1 MKPAILMKY
10 WLFVSAV
17 SASTLNGKLTLS
29 ETKVTGAVQLA
40 CTNSPPDIY
49 IDPDDSVSVVRAA
62 HDLALDF
69 GRVFGKNATVRFT
82 NETHPTSMAI
92 IAGTI
97 DKSTFLQRLI
107 ADHKLDVTSIRG
119 QWESYSSALVL
130 GPAKGIQN
138 ALVIAGSDRRGAI
151 YGLYDI
157 SEQIGVSPLFWWTD
171 VTPTK
176 LDAIYA
182 LDVQKVQGPPSVKYR
197 GIFINDEAPALHN
210 WILANYGEVENG
222 DPAFI
227 SRFYAHVFELILR
240 LKGNYLW
247 PAMWSNMFYVD
258 DTNNGPLADYYG
270 VVMGTSHTEPMAR
283 ATNEQSQFLNGTW
296 DWISNE
302 VNVKA
307 FMREGVIRSQ
317 HWETAY
323 TMGMR
328 GLGDA
333 ASPTLNATVEESIV
347 SWQESVLSDILNKTN
362 LSNVVQ
368 PFVLF
373 DELGTYYESG
383 MTVPDQVTLIYP
395 DDNAGNMLRLPL
407 QNETGRSGGAGIYYH
422 FDMNAPPRCYK
433 WINTA
438 QLIRTWD
445 QLRAAYSHGAQTEIP
460 MSFFFDMAY
469 DINGFSDPGSTY
481 KWLEWWA
488 TKQFGANVASQT
500 ASIMTEY
507 GQLIIRAKYEELSK
521 TPYFFSVT
529 DYGEAQ
535 SNLQL
540 WEDLEDHAR
549 AAYSQVRPERQ
560 DAFFELILHPVLAGG
575 NVERLYERL
584 AENTLS
590 AKQLRASTNDRAN
603 EVLAA
608 FQTDKDIETRWNNLQ
623 GGKWNHLMDQPH
635 IGYTDWSDPPSNIL
649 PNVTF
654 ITGSTVDK
662 SPCGVGVAVEGGAWT
677 ITNSSKVAA
686 MPVNPY
692 LPPSERRYLDLYA
705 TRNGSFGYSVSSN
718 VSYVKVS
725 ASTGRL
731 SSPGTSDVRTNIT
744 VDWHNA
750 PPGLT
755 YAALSVKCVDKEV
768 QTLEVLLPVNHTAV
782 PSGFKGFVE
791 SNGAVSIEAEH
802 FTSATQS
809 SSASYEVL
817 PGYGRTLSGVTLT
830 PNTCPS
836 QTIHDGPVL
845 TYDLYT
851 FTSSPNATVNLY
863 LGPSL
868 NINRLRPLLLAVSV
882 DDSNPVMLQPVA
894 DYVLGPPEGGENAI
908 EGIWMRSVAVGPIS
922 PGRHTLRYWA
932 LEPGLIVEKLV
943 LNLGGVRQSF
953 LGPPESLRL

>member
-1 MKPAILMKY
+1 
-10 WLFVSAV
+10 
-17 SASTLNGKLTLS
+17 
-29 ETKVTGAVQLA
+29 
-40 CTNSPPDIY
+40 
-49 IDPDDSVSVVRAA
+49 
-62 HDLALDF
+62 
-69 GRVFGKNATVRFT
+69 
-82 NETHPTSMAI
+82 
-92 IAGTI
+92 
-97 DKSTFLQRLI
+97 
-107 ADHKLDVTSIRG
+107 
-119 QWESYSSALVL
+119 
-130 GPAKGIQN
+130 
-138 ALVIAGSDRRGAI
+138 
-151 YGLYDI
+151 
-157 SEQIGVSPLFWWTD
+157 
-171 VTPTK
+171 
-176 LDAIYA
+176 
-182 LDVQKVQGPPSVKYR
+182 
-197 GIFINDEAPALHN
+197 
-210 WILANYGEVENG
+210 
-222 DPAFI
+222 
-227 SRFYAHVFELILR
+227 
-240 LKGNYLW
+240 
-247 PAMWSNMFYVD
+247 
-258 DTNNGPLADYYG
+258 
-270 VVMGTSHTEPMAR
+270 
-283 ATNEQSQFLNGTW
+283 
-296 DWISNE
+296 
-302 VNVKA
+302 
-307 FMREGVIRSQ
+307 
-317 HWETAY
+317 
-323 TMGMR
+323 
-328 GLGDA
+328 
-333 ASPTLNATVEESIV
+333 
-347 SWQESVLSDILNKTN
+347 
-362 LSNVVQ
+362 
-368 PFVLF
+368 
-373 DELGTYYESG
+373 
-383 MTVPDQVTLIYP
+383 
-395 DDNAGNMLRLPL
+395 
-407 QNETGRSGGAGIYYH
+407 
-422 FDMNAPPRCYK
+422 
-433 WINTA
+433 
-438 QLIRTWD
+438 
-445 QLRAAYSHGAQTEIP
+445 

-540 WEDLEDHAR
+540 WEDLEDRAR
-549 AAYSQVRPERQ
+549 AAYSQVRPDRQ

-584 AENTLS
+584 AENTS
-590 AKQLRASTNDRAN
+590 GAKQLRASTNDRAN

-608 FQTDKDIETRWNNLQ
+608 FQMDKDIETRWNNLQ

-635 IGYTDWSDPPSNIL
+635 IGYTDWSDPPSNIV

-731 SSPGTSDVRTNIT
+731 SSPGISDVRINIT

-755 YAALSVKCVDKEV
+755 HAALSVKCVGKEL

-830 PNTCPS
+830 PNNCPS

-845 TYDLYT
+845 NYDLYT
-851 FTSSPNATVNLY
+851 FTPSPNATVNLY

-882 DDSNPVMLQPVA
+882 DDSSPVMLQPVA

-932 LEPGLIVEKLV
+932 LEPGLVVEKLV